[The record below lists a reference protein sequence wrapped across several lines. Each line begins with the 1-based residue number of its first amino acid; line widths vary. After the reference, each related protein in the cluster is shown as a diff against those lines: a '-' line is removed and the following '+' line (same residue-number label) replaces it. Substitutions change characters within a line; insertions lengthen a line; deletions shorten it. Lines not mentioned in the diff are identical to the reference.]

1 MSENKFPSTAEI
13 NAFLEKAKAER
24 AKTATAKNGTYT
36 LAKQF
41 PAAYETA
48 IRAACAELGKT
59 PTEFLDFTIWNLLAN
74 SKYSAELA
82 KAETLATEKAA
93 AEKAQAEEELK
104 RAAAVA
110 AAALSGES
118 VSGFGLAASGKR
130 K

>member
-13 NAFLEKAKAER
+13 NAFLVKAKAEKAKA
-24 AKTATAKNGTYT
+24 ATAKNGTYT

-74 SKYSAELA
+74 SKYNAELA
-82 KAETLATEKAA
+82 KAELAAAEKAKAEKEKAETELKAA
-93 AEKAQAEEELK
+93 AEKATAE
-104 RAAAVA
+104 
-110 AAALSGES
+110 
-118 VSGFGLAASGKR
+118 LAKANR